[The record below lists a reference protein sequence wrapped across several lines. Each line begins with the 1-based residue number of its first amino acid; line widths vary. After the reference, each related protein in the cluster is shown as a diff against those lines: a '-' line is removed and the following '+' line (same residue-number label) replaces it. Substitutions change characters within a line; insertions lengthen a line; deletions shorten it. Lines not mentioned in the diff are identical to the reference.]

1 MTELRHASIKAALSL
16 GLVGLIGLGG
26 LLGLRALTAER
37 IAAQE
42 RAVALQA
49 LAVLLPPGGFDNDPV
64 TDRINLIAP
73 AWLGSDAALSVRR
86 ARRGEAWSALIVE
99 AIAPDGYNGDI
110 RLLVGVDAQG
120 RVLGARVL
128 AHQETPGLGDGIDA
142 ARGPWIESF
151 RDRSL
156 GDTPLDAWRVRADGG
171 SFDQLA
177 GATITPRAV
186 VRAVRR
192 VLQFVAA
199 HGDTLAAAPTDA
211 TLRFDDGPE
220 ESP

>member
-1 MTELRHASIKAALSL
+1 MAERRRATLKAALSL

-26 LLGLRALTAER
+26 LLGVRALTAER

-42 RAVALQA
+42 RAAALQA

-64 TDRINLIAP
+64 ADRIEVMAP
-73 AWLGSDAALSVRR
+73 AWLGSDAALTVRR
-86 ARRGEAWSALIVE
+86 ARRGQAWTALIIE

-128 AHQETPGLGDGIDA
+128 AHKETPGLGDGIDA
-142 ARGPWIESF
+142 ARGPWIDGF
-151 RDRSL
+151 RERSL
-156 GDTPLDAWRVRADGG
+156 GDPPLDAWRVRADGG
-171 SFDQLA
+171 AFDQLA

-186 VRAVRR
+186 VHAVRR

-199 HGDTLAAAPTDA
+199 HGDGLAAAPTGA
-211 TLRFDDGPE
+211 TLRFDDVPE
-220 ESP
+220 ELP